1 MWRNLVA
8 HSLWERGVVSSI
20 LATPTIIMYLIDRRY
35 LHSFDWLSFFCMIA
49 LSSIGLIFV
58 ISSTYSPEVPFSF
71 FAKKQLFGIIS
82 GIIIY
87 FFCCAQDYRTLERYG
102 YFMYFITIALLLI
115 TIIKGSIGMGAQRW
129 INVGFTKFQ
138 PAELAKLFFPA
149 FISYYLFTEHQ
160 DITKLK
166 LSNFLPILGVLGASF
181 LLILKQPDLGTAL
194 IVLFSGSL
202 LLWLAG
208 LSRKFFITVLLL
220 GCVTAPLLY
229 TSLKEYQKTRIR
241 VFLGAG
247 DSKKERYQIEQ
258 SRIAIGS
265 GGLTGK
271 GLMNGTQNTYNF
283 LPESRTDFIFAVIA
297 EEWGFL
303 GALLILLLYSILFL
317 RVFLVIHTIKNF
329 YAQLLAIG
337 LIIHIV
343 LSTIINISMVMG
355 LMPIVGIPLPFISYG
370 VSNLWISF
378 ASLGWI
384 NSIAMRRFYLS
395 LSAKS

>member
-1 MWRNLVA
+1 
-8 HSLWERGVVSSI
+8 
-20 LATPTIIMYLIDRRY
+20 MYLIDRRY
-35 LHSFDWLSFFCMIA
+35 LHSFDWVSFFIMLV
-49 LSSIGLIFV
+49 LSSIGLLFV
-58 ISSTYSPEVPFSF
+58 FSSTYTPETPYSF
-71 FAKKQLFGIIS
+71 YFKKQLFGIIT

-87 FFCCAQDYRTLERYG
+87 FFCCSQDYRTLERYG

-149 FISYYLFTEHQ
+149 FISYYLFTENQ
-160 DITKLK
+160 DITKMT
-166 LSNFLPILGVLGASF
+166 LSNFLPILGVLAASF
-181 LLILKQPDLGTAL
+181 ILILKQPDLGTAL
-194 IVLFSGSL
+194 IVLLSGAL

-208 LSRKFFITVLLL
+208 LSRKFFLITLLL
-220 GCVTAPLLY
+220 SGITAPLFY
-229 TSLKEYQKTRIR
+229 TQLKDYQKTRIM
-241 VFLGAG
+241 VFFGAG

-265 GGLTGK
+265 GGLAGK
-271 GLMNGTQNTYNF
+271 GLLNGTQNTFNF
-283 LPESRTDFIFAVIA
+283 LPESRTDFIFAVIC

-303 GALLILLLYSILFL
+303 GALLILLLYGILFL
-317 RVFLVIHTIKNF
+317 RLFAVIGTIKNF
-329 YAQLLAIG
+329 FAQLLAMG
-337 LIIHIV
+337 LIIHII
-343 LSTIINISMVMG
+343 LSTIINMSMVMG

-378 ASLGWI
+378 ASLGWF

-395 LSAKS
+395 LSAKA

>member
-1 MWRNLVA
+1 M
-8 HSLWERGVVSSI
+8 SSS
-20 LATPTIIMYLIDRRY
+20 LATPTIIMILLDRRY
-35 LHSFDWLSFFCMIA
+35 LHSFDWISFFVMLT
-49 LSSIGLIFV
+49 LSSIGLLFV
-58 ISSTYSPEVPFSF
+58 FSSTYTPSLPYSLYF
-71 FAKKQLFGIIS
+71 KKQLFGIIT

-87 FFCCAQDYRTLERYG
+87 FFCCSQDYRSLERYG
-102 YFMYFITIALLLI
+102 YFLYFATIALLLI

-149 FISYYLFTEHQ
+149 FISYYLFTEDQ
-160 DITKLK
+160 DITKLTF
-166 LSNFLPILGVLGASF
+166 SNFIPIILILIASF
-181 LLILKQPDLGTAL
+181 ILILKQPDLGTAL
-194 IVLFSGSL
+194 VVLFSGAL

-208 LSRKFFITVLLL
+208 LNRKFFIATFIL
-220 GCVTAPLLY
+220 GSLTAPILY
-229 TSLKEYQKTRIR
+229 TQLKDYQKTRIL

-265 GGLTGK
+265 GGLAGK
-271 GLMNGTQNTYNF
+271 GLLNGTQNMFNF
-283 LPESRTDFIFAVIA
+283 LPESRTDFIFAVIC

-303 GALLILLLYSILFL
+303 GALTILLLYAILFL
-317 RVFLVIHTIKNF
+317 RLFSVLGTIKNF
-329 YAQLLAIG
+329 FAQLLAMG
-337 LIIHIV
+337 LIIHII

-378 ASLGWI
+378 ASLGWF

-395 LSAKS
+395 LSAKT